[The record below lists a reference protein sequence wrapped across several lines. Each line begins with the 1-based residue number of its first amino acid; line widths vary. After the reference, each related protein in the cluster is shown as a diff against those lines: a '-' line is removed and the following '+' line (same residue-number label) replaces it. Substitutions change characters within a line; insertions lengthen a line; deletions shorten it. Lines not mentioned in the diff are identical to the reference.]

1 MKKAIRSLFLLLLF
15 VGCSVVKK
23 EVSKQPLW
31 IASSPSGDEIT
42 KIDKIGITVLPN
54 GRLVTPSGKNI
65 MTAPHPY
72 GLTLSPDGKVAV
84 TANSGTNPLSI
95 TIVRDIM
102 SDQPEVQQV
111 PPGPATDKG
120 VLASVFMGLAIA
132 PDNQTIYV
140 AGGQENKVYLFDVN
154 TGAKKD
160 SIDCSFTA
168 GGIDYS
174 HGYIGDMKMSK
185 DGKTLYA
192 VDQIGF
198 RMVIMNTKTRTLIH
212 SVPVGRYPFG
222 ICLSP
227 DEKKAY
233 VANVGMFEYNYMK
246 DSNEKGAKIKSIDY
260 PAFAYG
266 SKEMQ
271 TGIQNDTI
279 AIIGLGELNAIEA
292 FSIFAINIED
302 TLRPKVI
309 AKIKTGNLVG
319 ALVEGIPAVG
329 GSSPNSIVATDD
341 YVLVS
346 NGTNDNISVIS
357 IAKDTVIHTI
367 PLKLDSRVKQFRG
380 VIPFGLALSPDQK
393 RLYVAESGI
402 NAVAVINVAD
412 QKVLGHIPTGWFPS
426 KIEVSRDGKKLIIAN
441 AKGFGSGPNG
451 GAKYKLGPDGSYI
464 GSLMKGTIQIVD
476 IPEDLQL
483 QELTKKVVSN
493 NFQFTNATDSIFNK
507 RAKNPIPL
515 YPGAQENTLFLY
527 RKKIEPT
534 MKFLVRSKT
543 GMEMRP

>member
-1 MKKAIRSLFLLLLF
+1 MKTIIRSVFLLLF
-15 VGCSVVKK
+15 FAGCSGVKK
-23 EVSKQPLW
+23 EVSDKPLW
-31 IASSPSGDEIT
+31 IIAAPSGDQIT
-42 KIDKIGITVLPN
+42 KIDKQGTTVLPN
-54 GRLVTPSGKNI
+54 GRFITPAGKNI

-72 GLTLSPDGKVAV
+72 GLTLSPNGNVAV

-95 TIVRDIM
+95 TIIRDIM
-102 SDQPEVQQV
+102 SEHPEVQQV

-120 VLASVFMGLAIA
+120 VLASVFMGLAVS

-168 GGIDYS
+168 EGIDYS
-174 HGYIGDMKMSK
+174 HGYIGDMKLSK

-198 RMVIMNTKTRTLIH
+198 RMLIMNTETKTLTH

-227 DEKKAY
+227 DEKKVY
-233 VANVGMFEYNYMK
+233 VANVGMFEYSYIK
-246 DSNEKGAKIKSIDY
+246 ESNEKDAKIKSINY

-279 AIIGLGELNAIEA
+279 AIEGLGELNAIEA
-292 FSIFAINIED
+292 FSIFAITIED
-302 TLRPKVI
+302 TLQPKVI

-341 YVLVS
+341 YVFVS

-357 IAKDTVIHTI
+357 IEKDAVINTI

-402 NAVAVINVAD
+402 NAVGVINVAD
-412 QKVLGHIPTGWFPS
+412 QKVLGHIPTAWFPS

-451 GAKYKLGPDGSYI
+451 GATYKLGPDGSYI
-464 GSLMKGTIQIVD
+464 GSLM
-476 IPEDLQL
+476 ERNR
-483 QELTKKVVSN
+483 SN
-493 NFQFTNATDSIFNK
+493 C
-507 RAKNPIPL
+507 
-515 YPGAQENTLFLY
+515 
-527 RKKIEPT
+527 
-534 MKFLVRSKT
+534 
-543 GMEMRP
+543 